1 MFYKADVAESKT
13 ILKACAV
20 RVLGLLLISCC
31 VANAKDPQTLRTFS
45 VVEGQIEPDV
55 TVVGDMIYGVANGGT
70 PESGFDGGFIFK
82 MKSDGTG
89 FEILKNF
96 VVTGGKHG
104 GWGEGMSPNSPL
116 VVVDGML
123 YGTTMLG
130 GTSAQGTVFKVSTN
144 GTGFSII
151 KHFDGNPQ
159 GHPNSGLTLQGKSL
173 FGALAVATAL
183 DEGGIFRIDTN
194 GLNYGVYSSRAVGA
208 SPLYPN
214 APPVVVGNKI
224 YDTAALSLIGED
236 YGPGILWSV
245 TTNDTSFTVM
255 KSFPDNVLG
264 STPTE
269 VTEDGG
275 WLYGIS
281 DSVSAFSRGSVY
293 RVKTDGTEFQTL
305 HAFSETNN
313 AGYKPVSGLTVMEG
327 MIYGATE
334 LGGANNGGALY
345 RMAVD
350 GSGFSVIGSFS
361 AGSGNPRNPYGL
373 AVTADALFGAA
384 NSDITG
390 VSTLF
395 KMDLGQLLEP
405 VFVATP
411 ADRKAANIIVMQVSN
426 RAIDPNLQTQ
436 PLTYTLLD
444 PPAGM
449 SIDTNGLIS
458 WTPNFSQEGD
468 FIIRTVVSRGALCAT
483 NQFTIKVS
491 SFFNPPQVIA
501 TPSALHT
508 FSVIEGQVSPNV
520 TVVGDMIYGV
530 ANGGTPESGF
540 DGGFIF
546 KMKSDGTGFEILK
559 NFVVTGGKHG
569 GWGEGMSPNS
579 PLVVVDGML
588 YGTTMLGG
596 TSAQGTVFKV
606 STNGT
611 GFSIIKHFD
620 GNPQGHPNSGLTL
633 QGKSLFGALAV
644 ATALDEGGIFRIDTN
659 GLNYGVYSSRAVGAS
674 PLYPNAPPVVV
685 GNKIYDTAALS
696 LIGEDYGPGILWSVT
711 TNDTSFTVMKSFP
724 DNVLG
729 STPTEV
735 TEDGGWL
742 YGISDSVSAFSRG
755 SVYRVKTDGTEFQ
768 TLHAFSETNNA
779 GYKPVSGLT
788 VMEGMIYGATELGG
802 ANNGGALYRMAVDG
816 SGFSVIGSF
825 SAGSGN
831 PRNPYGLAVTADAL
845 FGAANSD
852 ITGVSTLFKMAVP
865 AVTQPNRA
873 PVFDRTPDSITVA
886 ELMGMAVTNRAT
898 DAEGQAVT
906 YSLLNPPA
914 GAAISSRGLIMWTP
928 TEQQGPSTNSLVTV
942 VTDGFVRTTNQFNVI
957 VREVN
962 TSPVL
967 TLPASIH
974 INELSSYTGSTMAS
988 DADVPANV
996 LSFAL
1001 VSGPAGVSVANNGA
1015 ITWTPAESQGTGSYS
1030 VVLQVSDNGSPAL
1043 SSTNSFTITVR
1054 EWNTAPVL
1062 SKPAD
1067 GSEAELGYY
1076 TVQLLATDVDQPTN
1090 TLSYSLVSG
1099 PAGLA
1104 VMQDGVVS
1112 WTPSEAQGGSVN
1124 TITVQVTDNGVPA
1137 LSATQSFT
1145 LTVEE
1150 VNSLPLLHVPA
1161 GGVIAA
1167 LNPYTAT
1174 ATASDL
1180 DVPANNL
1187 SFALV
1192 SGPAG
1197 LTVSATGSIRWTPT
1211 LVQAGSVNPVT
1222 LRVTDNGAPSLSSTN
1237 TLTLTVG
1244 SINEGLVLMD
1254 NLSGTI
1260 GGDFPFAEGETNVW
1274 AAQSFRSGAAEQ
1286 LTRVELNLRRMSV
1299 ADGAFR
1305 VQLYN
1310 AALDG
1315 VPGAAVATLAENQLI
1330 ASLGT
1335 GEEANWV
1342 STNFNVSL
1350 ATNREYFVVVQQETT
1365 ASTGLLWGYA
1375 SEDITNS
1382 AFNQTL
1388 DGGLSWAEPD
1398 YTYPQRM
1405 RIEGNAAVVLPPVVV
1420 SSNRLPVLGWVA
1432 DVTLAENSVL
1442 VVTNSATD
1450 PDDQVLTYSLVNA
1463 PAGAVID
1470 TNGIIVWTAATPSTN
1485 SFTTVVTDGLAAATN
1500 SFTVIV
1506 TATLDSANLLV
1517 TTLKAP
1523 RSGDFTFTDSIN
1535 SVWAAQS
1542 FNSGSANRLTNV
1554 TLNLRRIDQPSGTFF
1569 VKIYAAAE
1577 VGIPG
1582 QMVAGGN
1589 LADDQA
1595 ISQLATDD
1603 NAVVTY
1609 ANLSLPLVTN
1619 SEYFVVVGLQSTN
1632 SNGLLWGYAAMFESN
1647 SVFNL
1652 SSDSGLTWGDPE
1664 YGDPQRLRVEGD
1676 FEIPVLTNH
1685 LPELVLPT
1693 NSTLSVLEN
1702 YVDSAMAADP
1712 DGDNLT
1718 FSLIAGPEG
1727 LTVSQAGLIEWTPPI
1742 NQSQSTNLIT
1752 ICVTDS
1758 GSPALAVTNS
1768 FVLIVGEWN
1777 VGPQLVDNLTNGVG
1791 ADYLFETNSGPIWA
1805 AQSFNSGPNNW
1816 LTRVE
1821 LNLHRTNLATG
1832 TFSVS
1837 LYKAASHGVPGHL
1850 VAGGTLVADQAIAT
1864 LVENSS
1870 GTWKLEKLNVPLVN
1884 NTEYFIVVQAN
1895 GTGLRWGYSDQAQ
1908 SISAFNQSNDQGV
1921 SWSVPDYTYPQRMRI
1936 EGNAAVVLPPVVV
1949 SSNRL
1954 PVLGWVADVT
1964 LAENSVLVVT
1974 NSATDPDDQ
1983 VLTYSLVNAPAGAV
1997 IDTNGIIV
2005 WTAATPSTNS
2015 FTTVV
2020 TDGLAA
2026 ATNSFTV
2033 IVTATLDSANLLV
2046 TTLKAPRSGDFTFTD
2061 SINSVW
2067 AAQSFNSGSAN
2078 RLTNVT
2084 LNLRRIDQPSGTFFV
2099 KIYAAA
2105 EVGIPGQMV
2114 AGGNLADD
2122 QAISQLATDDNAVV
2136 TYANL
2141 SLPLVTNSE
2150 YFVVV
2155 GLQSTNSNGLL
2166 WGYAAM
2172 FESNS
2177 VFNLSSDSGLTWG
2190 DPEYG
2195 DPQRLRVEGD
2205 FEIPVLTNHLPE
2217 LVLPTNSTLSVLEN
2231 YVDSAMAADPDGDN
2245 LTFSLIA
2252 GPEGLTVSQAGLIE
2266 WTPPINQSQST
2277 NLITICVTDS
2287 GSPALA
2293 VTNSFVL
2300 IVGEWNVGPQLV
2312 DNLTNG
2318 VGADYLFETNSGP
2331 IWAAQSFNSGPNNW
2345 LTRVELNLHRTNLA
2359 TGTFS
2364 VSLYK
2369 AASHGVPGHL
2379 VAGGTLVADQAI
2391 ATLVENSSGTWK
2403 LEKLNVPLVNNTEYF
2418 IVVQANGTGLRWG
2431 YSDQA
2436 QSISAFNQ
2444 SNDQGVSWSV
2454 PDYTYPQRMRI
2465 DASVKSSFSVLSP
2478 PVLSLTVNPDRTA
2491 RLSWDSIPGQRYRV
2505 EYTDYIGTGVWYQMG
2520 GYITATGVVISIS
2533 QPMDQSYR
2541 CYRVE
2546 VLP

>member
-1 MFYKADVAESKT
+1 MFYHKNAAESKT

-20 RVLGLLLISCC
+20 RAVSLLLISCS
-31 VANAKDPQTLRTFS
+31 VAYAKDPQVLRTFS
-45 VVEGQIEPDV
+45 VVEGQIEPNV
-55 TVVGDMIYGVANGGT
+55 TVVGDMIYGVVNGGA
-70 PESGFDGGFIFK
+70 PGLGFDGGFVFK
-82 MKSDGTG
+82 VKNDGSD
-89 FEILKNF
+89 FQILKNF
-96 VVTGGKHG
+96 VVTGGKNG
-104 GWGEGMSPNSPL
+104 GWSEGMSPNSPL
-116 VVVDGML
+116 VVVDGFV

-130 GTSAQGTVFKVSTN
+130 GAAAQGTVFKVSTN
-144 GTGFSII
+144 GVGFGGSGFSII

-194 GLNYGVYSSRAVGA
+194 GLNYGVYASRAVGA

-245 TTNDTSFTVM
+245 TTNDTSFTIM

-275 WLYGIS
+275 WLYGVS

-293 RVKTDGTEFQTL
+293 RVKTDGTGFQTL
-305 HAFSETNN
+305 YAFSETNN

-350 GSGFSVIGSFS
+350 GTGFSVIGSFS

-373 AVTADALFGAA
+373 AVTADALIGAA
-384 NSDITG
+384 NSDSTG

-395 KMDLGQLLEP
+395 KLDLVQPFEP

-411 ADRKAANIIVMQVSN
+411 ADRKAANIIAMHVSN

-458 WTPNFSQEGD
+458 WTPSFSQDGD
-468 FIIRTVVSRGALCAT
+468 FIIRTVASRGALSAT
-483 NQFTIKVS
+483 NQFTVTVTS
-491 SFFNPPQVIA
+491 SFNPPQVIP

-508 FSVIEGQVSPNV
+508 FSVIEGQVAPNV

-530 ANGGTPESGF
+530 VDGGTAGLGF

-546 KMKSDGTGFEILK
+546 KMKNDGTGFEMLK
-559 NFVVTGGKHG
+559 NFVKTGTGGAG
-569 GWGEGMSPNS
+569 SFSQGMSPNS
-579 PLVVVDGML
+579 PLVVVDGMI

-596 TSAQGTVFKV
+596 TSAQGTVFKL

-611 GFSIIKHFD
+611 GFSVIKSFD
-620 GNPQGHPNSGLTL
+620 GNPQGHPNSGLTF
-633 QGKSLFGALAV
+633 QGKSLFGSLSV
-644 ATALDEGGIFRIDTN
+644 ATALDDGGIFRIDTN
-659 GLNYGVYSSRAVGAS
+659 GLNYGVYASRAVGAS

-711 TNDTSFTVMKSFP
+711 TNDTSFTIMKSFP

-742 YGISDSVSAFSRG
+742 YGVSDSVSAFSRG
-755 SVYRVKTDGTEFQ
+755 SVYRVKTDGTGFQ
-768 TLHAFSETNNA
+768 TLYAFSETNNA

-816 SGFSVIGSF
+816 TGFSVIGSF

-845 FGAANSD
+845 IGAANSD
-852 ITGVSTLFKMAVP
+852 STGVSTLFKLAVP
-865 AVTQPNRA
+865 AVAQPNRA
-873 PVFDRTPDSITVA
+873 PVFDRTPDAITVA
-886 ELMGMAVTNRAT
+886 ELAGMAVTNRAT
-898 DAEGQAVT
+898 DADGQALT

-914 GAAISSRGLIMWTP
+914 GAAISSSGVITWTP
-928 TEQQGPSTNSLVTV
+928 TELQGPSTNSVVTV
-942 VTDGFVRTTNQFNVI
+942 VTDGFVRTTNQFNV
-957 VREVN
+957 VVSEVN

-967 TLPASIH
+967 TLPASLS
-974 INELSSYTGSTMAS
+974 INELSAYKGSAMSS
-988 DADVPANV
+988 DADLPANV
-996 LSFAL
+996 LSVAL
-1001 VSGPAGVSVANNGA
+1001 VSGPAGLSVASNGA
-1015 ITWTPAESQGTGSYS
+1015 IAWTPTESQGPGSYA
-1030 VVLQVSDNGSPAL
+1030 VVLRVSDNGSPAL
-1043 SSTNSFTITVR
+1043 SSTNSFTITVL

-1067 GSEAELGYY
+1067 GSVAELGYY
-1076 TVQLLATDVDQPTN
+1076 TVQLMATDVDQPTN
-1090 TLSYSLVSG
+1090 ALSYALVSG
-1099 PAGLA
+1099 PAGLT
-1104 VMQDGVVS
+1104 VMPDGVVS

-1124 TITVQVTDNGVPA
+1124 TITVRVTDNGVPS
-1137 LSATQSFT
+1137 LSATQSFV
-1145 LTVEE
+1145 LTVNE

-1161 GGVIAA
+1161 DGVIAA
-1167 LNPYTAT
+1167 LNPYTGT
-1174 ATASDL
+1174 ATASDS

-1197 LTVSATGSIRWTPT
+1197 LTVSTTGSISWTPT
-1211 LVQAGSVNPVT
+1211 LAQAGSVNPVT
-1222 LRVTDNGAPSLSSTN
+1222 LRVTDDGAPALSSTN
-1237 TLTLTVG
+1237 TFTLTVNTVDG
-1244 SINEGLVLMD
+1244 NIVLLD
-1254 NLSGTI
+1254 NLAGQFNA
-1260 GGDFPFAEGETNVW
+1260 DFTFAEGETNVW
-1274 AAQSFRSGAAEQ
+1274 AAQSFWSGSAEQ
-1286 LTRVELNLRRMSV
+1286 LTRVELNLRRMTA

-1305 VQLYN
+1305 VQLYD
-1310 AALDG
+1310 AAMDG
-1315 VPGAAVATLAENQLI
+1315 VPGAAVATLGQNQLI

-1335 GEEANWV
+1335 GEEASWV
-1342 STNFNVSL
+1342 STNVNVSL

-1365 ASTGLLWGYA
+1365 TSTGLLWGYA
-1375 SEDITNS
+1375 SEAITNS

-1388 DGGLSWAEPD
+1388 DGGLSWADPD

-1420 SSNRLPVLGWVA
+1420 SSNRTPVFGSVA

-1442 VVTNSATD
+1442 VVTNSAND
-1450 PDDQVLTYSLVNA
+1450 PDNQVLTYSLVNA

-1470 TNGIIVWTAATPSTN
+1470 TNGIIVWTAATLSTH
-1485 SFTTVVTDGLAAATN
+1485 SFTTVVSDGLASATN

-1506 TATLDSANLLV
+1506 TATPVVVVNTAPVLSKPADGSVAELGYYTVQLMATDVDQPTNALSYALVSGPAGLTVMPDGVVSWTPSEAQGGSVNTITVRVTDNGVPSLSATQSFVLTVNEVNSLPLLHVPADGVIAALNPYTGTATASDSDVPANNLSFALVSGPAGLTVSTTGSISWTPTLAQAGSVNPVTLRVTDDGAPALSSTNTFTLTVNTVDGNIVLLDNLAGQFNADFTFAEGETNVWAAQSFWSGSAEQLTRVELNLRRMTAADGAFRVQLYDAAMDGVPGAAVATLGQNQLIASLGTGEEASWVSTNVNVSLATNREYFVVVQQETTTSTGLLWGYASEAITNSAFNQTLDGGLSWADPDYTYPQRMRIEGNAAVVLPPVVVSSNRTPVFGSVADVTLAENSVLVVTNSANDPDNQVLTYSLVNAPAGAVIDTNGIIVWTAATLSTHSFTTVVSDGLASATNSFTVIVTATIGSPNLLV
-1517 TTLKAP
+1517 ATLKAS

-1554 TLNLRRIDQPSGTFF
+1554 TLNLRRIDQSSGTFF

-1589 LADDQA
+1589 LASDQA
-1595 ISQLATDD
+1595 ISQLSTDD

-1632 SNGLLWGYAAMFESN
+1632 SQGLLWGYAAMFESN

-1652 SSDSGLTWGDPE
+1652 SSDSGLTWGYPD
-1664 YGDPQRLRVEGD
+1664 YGYPQRLTVEGD
-1676 FEIPVLTNH
+1676 FEMPVLTNH
-1685 LPELVLPT
+1685 LPELALPT
-1693 NSTLSVLEN
+1693 NSTLCVLAN
-1702 YVDSAMAADP
+1702 YVDSARAIDP
-1712 DGDNLT
+1712 DGDDVT

-1727 LTVSQAGLIEWTPPI
+1727 LTVSQAGLIEWTPAI
-1742 NQSQSTNLIT
+1742 NQSQTTNLIT

-1768 FVLIVGEWN
+1768 FVLVVGEWI
-1777 VGPQLVDNLTNGVG
+1777 VGPQLVDTLTNGVG
-1791 ADYLFETNSGPIWA
+1791 ADYLFETNSGAIWA

-1821 LNLHRTNLATG
+1821 LNLHRTNLSTG

-1837 LYKAASHGVPGHL
+1837 VYEAASRGVPGHL
-1850 VAGGTLVADQAIAT
+1850 VAGGSLVADQAISN
-1864 LVENSS
+1864 LVESSS
-1870 GTWKLEKLNVPLVN
+1870 GTWKLDNLNIPLVI

-1895 GTGLRWGYSDQAQ
+1895 GIGLRWGYSDQD
-1908 SISAFNQSNDQGV
+1908 QSN
-1921 SWSVPDYTYPQRMRI
+1921 
-1936 EGNAAVVLPPVVV
+1936 
-1949 SSNRL
+1949 
-1954 PVLGWVADVT
+1954 
-1964 LAENSVLVVT
+1964 
-1974 NSATDPDDQ
+1974 
-1983 VLTYSLVNAPAGAV
+1983 
-1997 IDTNGIIV
+1997 
-2005 WTAATPSTNS
+2005 
-2015 FTTVV
+2015 
-2020 TDGLAA
+2020 
-2026 ATNSFTV
+2026 
-2033 IVTATLDSANLLV
+2033 
-2046 TTLKAPRSGDFTFTD
+2046 
-2061 SINSVW
+2061 
-2067 AAQSFNSGSAN
+2067 
-2078 RLTNVT
+2078 
-2084 LNLRRIDQPSGTFFV
+2084 
-2099 KIYAAA
+2099 
-2105 EVGIPGQMV
+2105 
-2114 AGGNLADD
+2114 
-2122 QAISQLATDDNAVV
+2122 
-2136 TYANL
+2136 
-2141 SLPLVTNSE
+2141 
-2150 YFVVV
+2150 
-2155 GLQSTNSNGLL
+2155 
-2166 WGYAAM
+2166 
-2172 FESNS
+2172 
-2177 VFNLSSDSGLTWG
+2177 
-2190 DPEYG
+2190 
-2195 DPQRLRVEGD
+2195 
-2205 FEIPVLTNHLPE
+2205 
-2217 LVLPTNSTLSVLEN
+2217 
-2231 YVDSAMAADPDGDN
+2231 
-2245 LTFSLIA
+2245 
-2252 GPEGLTVSQAGLIE
+2252 
-2266 WTPPINQSQST
+2266 
-2277 NLITICVTDS
+2277 
-2287 GSPALA
+2287 
-2293 VTNSFVL
+2293 
-2300 IVGEWNVGPQLV
+2300 
-2312 DNLTNG
+2312 
-2318 VGADYLFETNSGP
+2318 
-2331 IWAAQSFNSGPNNW
+2331 
-2345 LTRVELNLHRTNLA
+2345 
-2359 TGTFS
+2359 
-2364 VSLYK
+2364 
-2369 AASHGVPGHL
+2369 
-2379 VAGGTLVADQAI
+2379 
-2391 ATLVENSSGTWK
+2391 
-2403 LEKLNVPLVNNTEYF
+2403 
-2418 IVVQANGTGLRWG
+2418 
-2431 YSDQA
+2431 
-2436 QSISAFNQ
+2436 SAFNQ

-2465 DASVKSSFSVLSP
+2465 DASVNSGFSVLSR

-2491 RLSWDSIPGQRYRV
+2491 RLSWNSIQGQRYRV

-2520 GYITATGVVISIS
+2520 GAITATGTVTSIS